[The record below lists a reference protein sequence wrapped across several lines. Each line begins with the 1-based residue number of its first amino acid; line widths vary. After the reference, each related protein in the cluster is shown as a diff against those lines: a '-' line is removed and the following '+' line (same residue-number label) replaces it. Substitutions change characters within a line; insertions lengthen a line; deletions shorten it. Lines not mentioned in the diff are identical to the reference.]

1 MTTGQASEQP
11 FEVTVAVSTPPDPGQ
26 PDFRLRI
33 DAHALVQLGE
43 QLITD
48 DEQALLEL
56 VKNSYDA
63 DADWAKIRIDCD
75 YTPDPEK
82 DYAPAEARGLI
93 EIEDNGTGMD
103 QKAIQA
109 GWLLISLSLKR
120 EQKVRGIRTKKHKRL
135 PLGDKGLGRLG
146 TMKLGKC
153 LSVETRHSTTE
164 QGWLVTFQWSD
175 IRSGVLLENVPIK
188 WIRIPANG
196 TTGTTVRIF
205 GLRELGSWRTAKR
218 RSRLE
223 TKLSGLISPFDGSV
237 NNFEVTLRL
246 NGRDLDLLQIP
257 ARLRETATM
266 TFDYDW
272 NGTRLTIIGRLKL
285 IWFRKKKREGYDQ
298 FIAGDSGQA
307 LLRILQANKEL
318 GEEFQ
323 VAGSDQAG
331 WFLKLSKQIAAT
343 DVPFA
348 EMDGGDPGP
357 FSGSLDYFDLD
368 TDIQLPKQF
377 LGSTKDYRDQ
387 VKDLA
392 QVYVYRD
399 GFGVR
404 MGQDWLRLGGA
415 WTSESGYYSLKP
427 SNVIGF
433 FRISVEHNPLL
444 IEKSDR
450 EGFTDNAAWRGFST
464 LTTIITSSLNKA
476 LNRMGR
482 ASSKFINEA
491 SGSHATDEESET
503 NYGALLQQLEGLLR
517 SSQLVGEHF
526 QKHAEGR
533 LYGLRQVEGAARTIY
548 LDLKETD
555 ERRKKGKRLLDTV
568 ESLQRELASD
578 DEEIAKL
585 TKELVAQKQ
594 LAAIIRKRID
604 DFEERSQLLY
614 EMVGVGL
621 SAQALAHDVPAMLH
635 QMEDK
640 ARSVHKLC
648 KVRPPEMDKIISAA
662 DEMITSV
669 GAVEQMIDFV
679 RPMLRGRRLSRR
691 RAKISEF
698 VRSFFDLRGARLLS
712 REIRWQFET
721 EDIFDFEILFNPGR
735 FTQVLDNLT
744 TNSEYWID
752 HYYGPK
758 SGKGKIFLEIHDPHL
773 VFYDNGQGI
782 RPDLEESIFGLFVS
796 GKEAEEGSGLGLFI
810 TRQLLQRD
818 SCTISL
824 DTRRNDHGRLYRFI
838 INFSG
843 AKK

>member
-1 MTTGQASEQP
+1 MPE
-11 FEVTVAVSTPPDPGQ
+11 

-63 DADWAKIRIDCD
+63 DADWARIKIDCD
-75 YTPDPEK
+75 YVPDPEK
-82 DYAPAEARGLI
+82 DHAPREARGLI
-93 EIEDNGTGMD
+93 EIEDNGVGMD
-103 QKAIQA
+103 QKAIER

-120 EQKVRGIRTKKHKRL
+120 EQKVQGKRTKKHKRL

-164 QGWLVTFQWSD
+164 HGWLVTFQWSD
-175 IRSGVLLENVPIK
+175 IKSGVLLEDVPIK
-188 WIRIPANG
+188 WIRIPPDG
-196 TTGTTVRIF
+196 STGTKVRIF
-205 GLRELGSWRTAKR
+205 GLRELESWRTPKR

-223 TKLSGLISPFDGSV
+223 TKLSGLISPFDGTV
-237 NNFEVTLRL
+237 NNFAVSLKL
-246 NGRDLDLLQIP
+246 NGRDIDLLQIP

-272 NGTRLTIIGRLKL
+272 DGKRLNITGRLKL
-285 IWFRKKKREGYDQ
+285 IWFRKKKREGYDH
-298 FIAGDSGQA
+298 FISRDNGQA
-307 LLRILQANKEL
+307 LFHVLQENKDL
-318 GEEFQ
+318 GKEFQ
-323 VAGSDQAG
+323 LERSDQQG
-331 WFLKLSKQIAAT
+331 WFLKLSKQIGAT
-343 DVPFA
+343 DVQFA
-348 EMDGGDPGP
+348 ELEGTDPGT

-377 LGSTKDYRDQ
+377 LGNAKDYRDQ

-450 EGFTDNAAWRGFST
+450 EGFTDNSAWRGFSA

-482 ASSKFINEA
+482 SSSKFINEA

-503 NYGALLQQLEGLLR
+503 NYGNLLGQLESLLGASESIGDR
-517 SSQLVGEHF
+517 FE
-526 QKHAEGR
+526 KHARGR
-533 LYGLRQVEGAARTIY
+533 LYGLRAVEGAARLMY
-548 LDLKETD
+548 NDLKETD
-555 ERRKKGKRLLDTV
+555 ERRQKGKKLLETV
-568 ESLQRELASD
+568 ETLQKELASD

-585 TKELVAQKQ
+585 TKELKAQKQ

-604 DFEERSQLLY
+604 DFDERSQLLY

-635 QMEDK
+635 QLEDHAK
-640 ARSVHKLC
+640 SLHKLC
-648 KVRPPEMDKIISAA
+648 KTRPPDIEKIISGA
-662 DEMITSV
+662 DEIKTSV

-698 VRSFFDLRGARLLS
+698 AQSFFELRGARLLS
-712 REIRWQFET
+712 RGIRWHLET
-721 EDIFDFEILFNPGR
+721 EQMFDFEILFNPGR

-744 TNSEYWID
+744 TNSEYWIE
-752 HYYGPK
+752 HFYGAK
-758 SGKGKIFLEIHDPHL
+758 SGKGKIFLEIRDPEL

-818 SCTISL
+818 NCTISL
-824 DTRRNDHGRLYRFI
+824 DTKRNEHGRLYRFI

-843 AKK
+843 AKR